1 MKIGN
6 HFTTSPLTEGLSIAL
21 LGSVWLYGAWLG
33 LDWRVINTVAG
44 VLFLYWL
51 LAADRKVWFWS
62 GFFIGLLWFG
72 WIAVSFVYYHM
83 AWAIPF
89 ALAGIGLIYGGIF
102 WAIAGIALGIARLV
116 SQRIPSAIDY
126 RPSTGARTSAS
137 YHSFI
142 ILVTKSLGLLTI
154 SYLHPFTFDWFKPE
168 LVFVHSYLGVT
179 KWQFAIVLAAI
190 TLAQWRRDLLW
201 LGLIMLAYSP
211 TQVQTLPEDPSHTFR
226 LVTTHT
232 TVTDKW
238 DPALWPQHINKVL
251 RAIDTAIE
259 KGYRVVVLPE
269 SVFPFFLN
277 RRPDLLGKLLKRSR
291 RITIIMGA
299 LYYDHGIHRNATYL
313 FQNGRYSVA
322 HKVLLVPFGEAN
334 PLPQWAGRWVN
345 RIFFDG
351 TVDYIASAQPTD
363 WKINATRYR
372 NAICYEATSERL
384 YEGHPEKMIVLSN
397 NAWFVPSIE
406 PTFQRLLM
414 SYYVR
419 KYRTTI
425 YHVTN
430 MSSAYILRPTP
441 P

>member
-1 MKIGN
+1 
-6 HFTTSPLTEGLSIAL
+6 
-21 LGSVWLYGAWLG
+21 
-33 LDWRVINTVAG
+33 
-44 VLFLYWL
+44 
-51 LAADRKVWFWS
+51 
-62 GFFIGLLWFG
+62 
-72 WIAVSFVYYHM
+72 
-83 AWAIPF
+83 
-89 ALAGIGLIYGGIF
+89 
-102 WAIAGIALGIARLV
+102 
-116 SQRIPSAIDY
+116 
-126 RPSTGARTSAS
+126 
-137 YHSFI
+137 
-142 ILVTKSLGLLTI
+142 
-154 SYLHPFTFDWFKPE
+154 
-168 LVFVHSYLGVT
+168 
-179 KWQFAIVLAAI
+179 
-190 TLAQWRRDLLW
+190 
-201 LGLIMLAYSP
+201 
-211 TQVQTLPEDPSHTFR
+211 
-226 LVTTHT
+226 
-232 TVTDKW
+232 
-238 DPALWPQHINKVL
+238 
-251 RAIDTAIE
+251 
-259 KGYRVVVLPE
+259 
-269 SVFPFFLN
+269 
-277 RRPDLLGKLLKRSR
+277 
-291 RITIIMGA
+291 MGA

-363 WKINATRYR
+363 WKINAARYR

-414 SYYVR
+414 SYYIR